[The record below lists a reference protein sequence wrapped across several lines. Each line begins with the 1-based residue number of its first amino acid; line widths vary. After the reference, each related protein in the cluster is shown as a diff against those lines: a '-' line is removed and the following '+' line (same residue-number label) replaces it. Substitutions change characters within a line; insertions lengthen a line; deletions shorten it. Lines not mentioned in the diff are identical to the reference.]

1 MSIHDVAVNPI
12 SPRGLHPL
20 DFVTESREIGG
31 QNGRGDDYSFHR
43 VME

>member
-1 MSIHDVAVNPI
+1 MSVHDVAMNPI
-12 SPRGLHPL
+12 CACRFDAT

-31 QNGRGDDYSFHR
+31 KNGWGDDDSLHR

>member
-1 MSIHDVAVNPI
+1 MSIHDVAVDPI
-12 SPRGLHPL
+12 GACGLHPI

-31 QNGRGDDYSFHR
+31 QNGWSDDYSSHG